1 MKTPHPLIELARASI
16 AHGLE
21 RGRALPVRVE
31 EHPAEWQAERA
42 CFVTLNLEDSLRG
55 CIGNLQAIQP
65 LVRDVAENAFNAAFR
80 DPRFLPLHPAE
91 LDALDIHISIL
102 SLPEIMA
109 AGSEQEL
116 LAQLRPGADGLII
129 EAHGRRATFLPSVW
143 EQLPEPADFLMHL
156 RHKAGLPA
164 HGWPEGM
171 RAWRYGVD
179 EIRGH

>member
-1 MKTPHPLIELARASI
+1 MKTRHPLIELARASI

-21 RGRALPVRVE
+21 HGYALPVRVE

-42 CFVTLNLEDSLRG
+42 CFVTLNLGQRLRG
-55 CIGNLQAIQP
+55 CMGNLQPIQP

-80 DPRFLPLHPAE
+80 DPRFAPLHPAE

-102 SLPEIMA
+102 GPPEIIA

-116 LAQLRPGADGLII
+116 LGQLRPGRDGLII
-129 EAHGRRATFLPSVW
+129 EARGRRATFLPSVW
-143 EQLPEPADFLMHL
+143 AQLPKPEDFLMHL
-156 RHKAGLPA
+156 RHKAGLPPR
-164 HGWPEGM
+164 GWEEGM

-179 EIRGH
+179 EIGL

>member
-1 MKTPHPLIELARASI
+1 MTTRHPLIELARASI

-21 RGRALPVRVE
+21 HGHALPVRVE

-42 CFVTLNLEDSLRG
+42 CFVTLNLEQRLRG
-55 CIGNLQAIQP
+55 CIGNLQPIQP

-80 DPRFLPLHPAE
+80 DPRFAPLHPAE

-102 SLPEIMA
+102 GLPEIIA

-116 LAQLRPGADGLII
+116 LGQLRPGRDGLII
-129 EAHGRRATFLPSVW
+129 EARGRRATFLPSV
-143 EQLPEPADFLMHL
+143 PKPADFLMQL
-156 RHKAGLPA
+156 RHKAGLPPR
-164 HGWPEGM
+164 GWEEGM

-179 EIRGH
+179 EIGH